1 MKFDLKKPQT
11 KKAIYFLVV
20 MIGVFGLTFAVL
32 YGTGFVPKK
41 LRVENIITDIDLPKN
56 IETLPGQLTRPDRIV
71 IEKIGVNAKVLQPS
85 SVNVAVLDEAL
96 KKGAAYY
103 PGSGTI
109 EQGNIFIFGHS
120 TNWAVVQNQAYKTFN
135 GLNKLAEGDII
146 TLGAGEQ
153 EFSYKVTNVELVD
166 SNNALVKFDN
176 SGQTLTISTCNTFG
190 EKQERWVVKAE
201 KI

>member
-1 MKFDLKKPQT
+1 MKFDLKKPQN
-11 KKAIYFLVV
+11 KKAIYFIVV
-20 MIGVFGLTFAVL
+20 MTGVFGLTFLILDFV
-32 YGTGFVPKK
+32 GFVPKN
-41 LRVENIITDIDLPKN
+41 LRVENIITDNDLPKN
-56 IETLPGQLTRPDRIV
+56 IESLPGTLTRPDRIV
-71 IEKIGVNAKVLQPS
+71 IEKIGVNSKVLQPD
-85 SVNVAVLDEAL
+85 SVNVTVLDEAL

-109 EQGNIFIFGHS
+109 EKGNIFIFGHS
-120 TNWAVVQNQAYKTFN
+120 TNWSVVQNQAYKTFN
-135 GLNKLAEGDII
+135 GLNKLENGDII

-176 SGQTLTISTCNTFG
+176 SGQTLTLSTCNTFG
-190 EKQERWVVKAE
+190 QKQERWVVEAE

>member
-1 MKFDLKKPQT
+1 MNFRVNKKEIKGAMNFVLIT
-11 KKAIYFLVV
+11 MSIFLLSYFTLDMVGLVPNRLN
-20 MIGVFGLTFAVL
+20 F
-32 YGTGFVPKK
+32 
-41 LRVENIITDIDLPKN
+41 ENIITDAELPKN
-56 IETLPGQLTRPDRIV
+56 NESLPGTLTRPDKIV
-71 IEKIGVNAKVLQPS
+71 IEKIGVNSKVLQPD
-85 SVNVAVLDEAL
+85 SVNIAVLDESL

-120 TNWAVVQNQAYKTFN
+120 TNWPVVQNQAYKTFN
-135 GLNKLAEGDII
+135 GLEKLANGDII

-153 EFSYKVTNVELVD
+153 EFSYKVTSVELVD

-176 SGQTLTISTCNTFG
+176 SGQTLTLSTCNTFG
-190 EKQERWVVKAE
+190 QKQERWVVKAV

>member
-11 KKAIYFLVV
+11 KKTIYFVGV
-20 MIGVFGLTFAVL
+20 MIGVFGLSFIILDFV
-32 YGTGFVPKK
+32 GFVPKP
-41 LRVENIITDIDLPKN
+41 LNLQNIITDADLPKN
-56 IETLPGQLTRPDRIV
+56 RENLPGTLTRPDKIV
-71 IEKIGVNAKVLQPS
+71 IEKIGVNSKVLQPD
-85 SVNVAVLDEAL
+85 SVNVTVLDETL

-120 TNWAVVQNQAYKTFN
+120 TNWPVVQNQAYKTFN
-135 GLNKLAEGDII
+135 GLDKLVKGDTI

-153 EFSYKVTNVELVD
+153 NFSYKVTSVELVD
-166 SNNALVKFDN
+166 SNNSLVKFDN
-176 SGQTLTISTCNTFG
+176 SGQTLTLSTCNTFG
-190 EKQERWVVKAE
+190 QKQERWVVKAE

>member
-1 MKFDLKKPQT
+1 MKFNLKNPQT

-20 MIGVFGLTFAVL
+20 MFGVFGLTFTVL
-32 YGTGFVPKK
+32 YGVGFVPKK
-41 LRVENIITDIDLPKN
+41 LRVENIITDNDLPKN
-56 IETLPGQLTRPDRIV
+56 IEILPGQLTRPDRIV
-71 IEKIGVNAKVLQPS
+71 IEKIGVNAKVLQPA

-120 TNWAVVQNQAYKTFN
+120 TNWSVVQNQAYKTFN

>member
-11 KKAIYFLVV
+11 KKVAYFFIV

-32 YGTGFVPKK
+32 YGIGFVPKN
-41 LRVENIITDIDLPKN
+41 LRVENIITDSDLPKN